1 MWEVQKMSELVM
13 KFRKIKSPSSQDN
26 PSALSETSK
35 PSDLSD
41 FIKFRS
47 EIAELQKNLED
58 LLIRVWKLQGSQ
70 GNLPGSYITDL
81 ISMMR
86 DLICLDIK
94 TASPPTFLRF
104 EVATVPPGRPSDELK
119 QQEVRNLPAVIIR
132 SEACDTVEGMIDLIE
147 ITSPLPDARL
157 ENSPAEPVTRD

>member
-1 MWEVQKMSELVM
+1 MYLCTDQYQLTIGVGVSNMWEVQKLSELVM
-13 KFRKIKSPSSQDN
+13 KFRKIKSSSSQDN

-58 LLIRVWKLQGSQ
+58 LLLRVWKLQGSQ

-86 DLICLDIK
+86 DLVCLDIK
-94 TASPPTFLRF
+94 SANTYTVTALQQTDNGMC
-104 EVATVPPGRPSDELK
+104 EVKDICPSATLS
-119 QQEVRNLPAVIIR
+119 Q
-132 SEACDTVEGMIDLIE
+132 
-147 ITSPLPDARL
+147 
-157 ENSPAEPVTRD
+157 